1 MKMKSN
7 EIIMNN
13 EMKMWNNNNNEIIM
27 KIMNNEMN
35 MAMNNEIM
43 KRIIIIIME

>member
-27 KIMNNEMN
+27 KIMNNEMK

-43 KRIIIIIME
+43 KRIIIIIMV